1 MTGVVSRTIY
11 TRFYDARAQPRCGP
25 LQTHLSTSGTFINRS
40 SRIVL
45 HPPLP
50 GISLLFSIIFLAN
63 DIPTAP
69 RNVWCKP
76 KHCFDPYD
84 KTEVF
89 CARF

>member
-63 DIPTAP
+63 DIPRSSKCLMQT
-69 RNVWCKP
+69 
-76 KHCFDPYD
+76 
-84 KTEVF
+84 KTLF
-89 CARF
+89 RFLW

>member
-45 HPPLP
+45 PSIPLA
-50 GISLLFSIIFLAN
+50 GTSLLFSIIFLAN
-63 DIPTAP
+63 DIPP
-69 RNVWCKP
+69 RPIFLENSDA
-76 KHCFDPYD
+76 KHCFDSY
-84 KTEVF
+84 
-89 CARF
+89 R